1 MENQTANA
9 ITLREPM
16 QLTSENVEA
25 VFKDC
30 LTESD
35 GIAIGDTVRLKNGF
49 VRTVSAIVDYGTHI
63 VFFLDLGGLIK
74 YPARREWIELIK
86 KANDNEND

>member
-25 VFKDC
+25 EINIPSLFD
-30 LTESD
+30 
-35 GIAIGDTVRLKNGF
+35 
-49 VRTVSAIVDYGTHI
+49 
-63 VFFLDLGGLIK
+63 
-74 YPARREWIELIK
+74 
-86 KANDNEND
+86 